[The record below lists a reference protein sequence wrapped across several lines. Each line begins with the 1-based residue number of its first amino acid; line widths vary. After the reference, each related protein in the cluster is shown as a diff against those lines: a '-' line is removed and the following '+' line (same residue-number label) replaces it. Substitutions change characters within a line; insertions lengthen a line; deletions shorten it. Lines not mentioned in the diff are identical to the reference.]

1 MEGIIILLTKKS
13 DDRNSR
19 TVHGELSQRRRRMMI
34 ISTLR
39 LGKTDDK
46 FNKGNM
52 DSVQIK
58 SSDYP

>member
-13 DDRNSR
+13 DDRNSH